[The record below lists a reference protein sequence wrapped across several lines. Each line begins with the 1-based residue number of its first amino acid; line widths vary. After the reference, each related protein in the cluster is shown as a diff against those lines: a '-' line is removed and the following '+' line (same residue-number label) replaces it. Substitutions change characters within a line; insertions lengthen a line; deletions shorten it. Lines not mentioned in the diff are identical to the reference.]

1 MQYYQDNQGLAFEPM
16 TRAVTVIMVSMGV
29 AYLGRALLH
38 AFGLNVTP
46 WFALS
51 GSQVAQ
57 GMVWQ
62 FVTYTFLHHDLFHL
76 LVNMLG
82 LFFFGPHVEQRVG
95 ERQFYIL
102 FFLGGALGGLG
113 WLLMSDSYTMCLGAS
128 GAVYGVLGAFAALN
142 LHRTIRLLLFFVVP
156 VSMKGWMVAVA
167 FAGIEMMMLVSSPH
181 GGIAYAAHL
190 GGLLV
195 GFIYAITWQNRAHG
209 SGRLPGWLRR
219 TPKLTLLSREPD
231 DARRGEAH
239 LNEILDKIAAE
250 GMDSLTASEKRHLD
264 KASRDMRGRGR

>member
-1 MQYYQDNQGLAFEPM
+1 MQYYKDRHGLAFEPI
-16 TRAVTVIMVSMGV
+16 TRAVTIIMVSMGV

-38 AFGLNVTP
+38 AFGVNVTP
-46 WFALS
+46 WLALS
-51 GSQVAQ
+51 GAQVEQ
-57 GMVWQ
+57 GMLWQ

-82 LFFFGPHVEQRVG
+82 LFFFGPHVEQSVG

-113 WLLMSDSYTMCLGAS
+113 WLLMSGSQTMCLGAS

-142 LHRTIRLLLFFVVP
+142 FHRTIRLLLFFIVP
-156 VSMKGWMVAVA
+156 VTMKGWMLALL

-195 GFIYAITWQNRAHG
+195 GFIYATTWQNRNQGG
-209 SGRLPGWLRR
+209 SRMPRWFRR
-219 TPKLTLLSREPD
+219 TPRLTILSGKPD
-231 DARRGEAH
+231 DVSQGETR
-239 LNEILDKIAAE
+239 LNAILDKIAAE

-264 KASRDMRGRGR
+264 KASQDMRGRGR